1 MFFTSFMILCA
12 VLGTHDHYPKYG
24 FFAFAMFPVS
34 VWPIL
39 NSVGEINTMTD
50 ISLGRKSFSW
60 FVYTRSQS
68 IERRQARDLRQLLG
82 GRN

>member
-1 MFFTSFMILCA
+1 
-12 VLGTHDHYPKYG
+12 
-24 FFAFAMFPVS
+24 MFPVS

-39 NSVGEINTMTD
+39 NSVGKINTMTD